1 MLSDMKV
8 TEKPQAG
15 NAMLAEPLYSI
26 HTVGLYIIIT
36 APSLGITVIWDKHT
50 RVTIQL
56 EPQWRVRNHI

>member
-1 MLSDMKV
+1 MLSDMTV
-8 TEKPQAG
+8 TERFQAG
-15 NAMLAEPLYSI
+15 NALLAEPLYSI

-56 EPQWRVRNHI
+56 ESQWRVRKHI